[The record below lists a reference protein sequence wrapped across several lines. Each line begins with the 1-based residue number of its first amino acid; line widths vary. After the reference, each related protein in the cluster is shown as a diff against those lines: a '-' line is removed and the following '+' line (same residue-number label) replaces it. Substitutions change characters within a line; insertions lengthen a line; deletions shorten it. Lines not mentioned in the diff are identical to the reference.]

1 MISFKEQIE
10 LFEIIGKELNEE
22 TECFAVGGTAMMFYD
37 LKDSTKDVDLVFT
50 DRKSLNEVKFALDK
64 SGFKEKTNVKIFR
77 NYEVAETMPIMMEG
91 KKTRFDLFYRE
102 IICFKLSETI
112 IYRVKEVHEFGNLI
126 VKIVSLEDI
135 VLLKSATE
143 RKKDRDDASE
153 IIRKANIKWDIIIK
167 EAFHQ
172 TELNKPLFVVFLY
185 DFLLELKEDFKAE
198 IPDNILKELL
208 KMSEKEMVKRLKKKI

>member
-112 IYRVKEVHEFGNLI
+112 IDRVKEVHEFGNLI

-208 KMSEKEMVKRLKKKI
+208 KMSENEMVKRLKKKI

>member
-112 IYRVKEVHEFGNLI
+112 IDRVKEVHEFGNLI